1 MYKKILNV
9 LTAVSALAVAG
20 LLSIIPASVAHA
32 SVPSQPVS
40 QTPET
45 FEFSETIQ
53 VLDYTGLGI
62 EPTLEIS
69 ASPVSVSNKTASFN
83 ISFSGMRDDGREW
96 RNFYFESR
104 FRIFSSDTQMIMMR
118 AYVPYESFN
127 YESSAT
133 GSFNFE
139 YNNNN
144 YSGNIRLY
152 PMSSVEALGGEG
164 TDNYITF
171 DPISTETP
179 DVDIDMPPA
188 SPDTDNVDETPST
201 DAPSTS
207 DTVDPVDTEVSDDDV
222 FPEFPEIPGDTEVPS
237 GHVGGGEV
245 PDDKAFY
252 EEIEKKVKEIAL
264 ASQGLSADGS
274 PNPSRVVNYNTTGA
288 ISSKIIKALMNSEGV
303 TLIYTFEY
311 EGIIFRSVITS
322 ESARAMY
329 SETIDWYGP
338 CYVAIFCPPV
348 PIGFV
353 K

>member
-32 SVPSQPVS
+32 SAPSQPVS

-62 EPTLEIS
+62 EPTLEVS

-83 ISFSGMRDDGREW
+83 ISFSGMSDDGREW

-104 FRIFSSDTQMIMMR
+104 FQIFSSDTQMIMMR

-152 PMSSVEALGGEG
+152 PMSSVAALGGEG

-207 DTVDPVDTEVSDDDV
+207 DPVDPVDTEGEGDESD
-222 FPEFPEIPGDTEVPS
+222 PEVPEII
-237 GHVGGGEV
+237 VGGGEV

-264 ASQGLSADGS
+264 ASQGRSADGS
-274 PNPSRVVNYNTTGA
+274 PNPLKVVEYKTTGA

-311 EGIIFRSVITS
+311 EGYVFTSAITS
-322 ESARAMY
+322 EMAAQIFI
-329 SETIDWYGP
+329 EGEDWYGP
-338 CYVAIFCPPV
+338 CYIAKHCPTV
-348 PIGFV
+348 LVDVV